1 MSDLSILSGVS
12 YAGPDTQNAPR
23 TYYGLSSD
31 AWARIGVLALLMIG
45 LFWPNLRRLWLKTN
59 PVTGEANWGH
69 AFFVPLIG
77 IYYLYLNRDAL
88 LKARVRTSYLGLAI
102 MIFGLLFFAYGI
114 WPGQNDFV
122 KDFAMVI
129 TLFGLVAFMCGW
141 EVMKIVWFPIAF
153 LVCAIP
159 WPGLVYSWVALPL
172 QQFAAAAAIKVLNLL
187 GVESYREGT
196 KLIIV
201 NGLKLRVL
209 NVAEACAGLKSLMT
223 FISVGAAVGFL
234 SSRATWQKIL
244 ITVSAIP
251 IAIFCNMMR
260 VTGQGIIDHYWSE
273 KLSEGFAH
281 QFVGMV
287 MLIPAFFLILLVAWV
302 LDNVFIEEADKR
314 DLPAPGSRST
324 LIEIPRT
331 AGPKGPTAAAVA
343 AAVQLKP
350 QPSPALITG
359 PVITQAPITAAAVAT
374 KAAPARQVRTAPVA
388 KPAAAPVPVMK
399 PAAAA
404 PAVKP
409 AALAAPAGN
418 DLAAATARLTA
429 ASIRRPKPTTPPA
442 PQPNAPKKPEGK

>member
-1 MSDLSILSGVS
+1 MDLWQWRLARHRGEAVAASICWGFLQEGSSTDMNELSVLSGVD
-12 YAGPDTQNAPR
+12 YASPGTSQGSR
-23 TYYGLSSD
+23 TYYGLTAE
-31 AWARIGVLALLMIG
+31 AWTRIGVLALLMVG

-59 PVTGEANWGH
+59 PITGEANWGH

-77 IYYLYLNRDAL
+77 LYYLYINRDAL
-88 LKARVRTSYLGLAI
+88 LKARVRTSYLGLGI
-102 MIFGLLFFAYGI
+102 MLFGLLLFAYGI

-141 EVMKIVWFPIAF
+141 EVMKIAWFPIAF

-159 WPGLVYSWVALPL
+159 WPGLMYSKVALPL
-172 QQFAAAAAIKVLNLL
+172 QQLAAAMAIKVLNLL

-244 ITVSAIP
+244 ITLSAIP

-287 MLIPAFFLILLVAWV
+287 MLIPAFFLILLVAWI
-302 LDNVFIEEADKR
+302 LDNIFIEEADKR
-314 DLPAPGSRST
+314 SLPAPGSRSK
-324 LIEIPRT
+324 LIELPRT
-331 AGPKGPTAAAVA
+331 AGPRGPNPAAA
-343 AAVQLKP
+343 
-350 QPSPALITG
+350 SS
-359 PVITQAPITAAAVAT
+359 
-374 KAAPARQVRTAPVA
+374 APARAQTAPA
-388 KPAAAPVPVMK
+388 RPQP
-399 PAAAA
+399 
-404 PAVKP
+404 
-409 AALAAPAGN
+409 
-418 DLAAATARLTA
+418 ATA
-429 ASIRRPKPTTPPA
+429 
-442 PQPNAPKKPEGK
+442 

>member
-1 MSDLSILSGVS
+1 M
-12 YAGPDTQNAPR
+12 R
-23 TYYGLSSD
+23 M
-31 AWARIGVLALLMIG
+31 GVLALLMIG

-59 PVTGEANWGH
+59 PVSGEANWGH
-69 AFFVPLIG
+69 SFFIPLIG
-77 IYYLYLNRDAL
+77 LYYLYLNRDGL
-88 LKARVRTSYLGLAI
+88 LKARVSTSYLGLAI
-102 MIFGLLFFAYGI
+102 MIGGLLLFGYGI

-122 KDFAMVI
+122 KDFAMVG

-141 EVMKIVWFPIAF
+141 EVMKIVWFPIIF

-172 QQFAAAAAIKVLNLL
+172 QQVAAAAAIKVLNLL
-187 GVESYREGT
+187 NVESYREGT

-201 NGLKLRVL
+201 NGLKIRVL

-244 ITVSAIP
+244 ITLSAIP

-287 MLIPAFFLILLVAWV
+287 MLIPAFFLILLVAWI

-331 AGPKGPTAAAVA
+331 AGPKGPTAVATFASPARVARA
-343 AAVQLKP
+343 AAP
-350 QPSPALITG
+350 ITTS
-359 PVITQAPITAAAVAT
+359 VITQAPITAPAT
-374 KAAPARQVRTAPVA
+374 AKATPASQVRTVPVA
-388 KPAAAPVPVMK
+388 KPAGIPAAKTVAAPAAKPATQK
-399 PAAAA
+399 PAA
-404 PAVKP
+404 P
-409 AALAAPAGN
+409 APAGN

-429 ASIRRPKPTTPPA
+429 ASSRRPRPTPPQA
-442 PQPNAPKKPEGK
+442 NPPKPQEGK